1 MDIGKTIATRRREQ
15 NISQEQLSEKADIS
29 QGYISSIERGKEKPS
44 LELLE
49 KIAQALGC
57 QLYIDLIPN
66 GQPITPPEP
75 TLIEPDYQEER
86 PAIPTWVTLEQASA
100 ITIFTIAL
108 EKLRLEKSSLTPA
121 EMKVLDG
128 LVEMYKEEITCHLQ
142 QGDNKNGR

>member
-1 MDIGKTIATRRREQ
+1 MEIGKTIATRRREQ

-44 LELLE
+44 IVLLE
-49 KIAQALGC
+49 KIARALNC

-66 GQPITPPEP
+66 GQPLTLPEP
-75 TLIEPDYQEER
+75 IVRESAYQEER

-121 EMKVLDG
+121 EIKVLNG
-128 LVEMYKEEITCHLQ
+128 LVEMYREEIEQ
-142 QGDNKNGR
+142 K